1 MDQPTT
7 PSPQWSS
14 PESVI
19 AYIVGIVAAV
29 VANVVRGKFQQKMR
43 RAKADE
49 VIAVASAAAEPS
61 LQKEN
66 IGFAVN
72 LIEQYRAESDEI
84 KAEARKE
91 LAECRSQLDKERTE
105 KYEWRILTETLKAEI
120 AQLKNRV
127 AELERRQIGKSTDI
141 R

>member
-19 AYIVGIVAAV
+19 AYIVGIIAAV

-66 IGFAVN
+66 IGFAVK
-72 LIEQYRAESDEI
+72 LIEQYRDESDEI

-91 LAECRSQLDKERTE
+91 LAECRAQLDKERTE
-105 KYEWRILTETLKAEI
+105 KYEYMRQTMLLQQEITNLK
-120 AQLKNRV
+120 LRV
-127 AELERRQIGKSTDI
+127 AELERQIGKSTDI